1 MLRAPCTSAGMATLA
16 QLMHIACSGSTGWK
30 SRESWASGRRKWVAK
45 SDRKEPLPLPPNDGC
60 SASAIIECTKCPYS
74 RSDFSSFS
82 PFSCSFSPF
91 FFWTTRERMEKQ
103 GDDGLNASSQKEFE
117 WKICK
122 KRIHRILLFHIQ
134 GDTPNRIQVSQSQS
148 QTNKGHLAQLLVIF
162 P

>member
-30 SRESWASGRRKWVAK
+30 SRESWESGRRKWVAK

-82 PFSCSFSPF
+82 PFSCSFSSF
-91 FFWTTRERMEKQ
+91 FLDDEREDGKTGGRWFKCQLTKGIRVENLQEKNSPHIIISHTRGQPK
-103 GDDGLNASSQKEFE
+103 
-117 WKICK
+117 
-122 KRIHRILLFHIQ
+122 
-134 GDTPNRIQVSQSQS
+134 PNPSFAVPVP
-148 QTNKGHLAQLLVIF
+148 NE
-162 P
+162 